1 MHSSLLSRCSLAIAA
16 VVLFTGACSDSSS
29 EPKQAPPAQ
38 VEVVAGEDQSGAAGA
53 QLPDPIIVAV
63 LDAAGRPVPNTP
75 MTFQVVAGGGSIEG
89 APARTDA
96 VGLAEVRW
104 TLGTTVHVEQR
115 LEARALG
122 SNGATLAS
130 TSILATAGP
139 AAPARLEIVPP
150 GTQGSVYPGVRVLD
164 QFGNPVPG
172 VTVTFT
178 VIAGGGTV
186 EGATVASSALG
197 IATVGRWT
205 LGEPGAN
212 TLRAS
217 SGELQ
222 PVTYTIMQQSRVPA
236 RVILSAGQGQ
246 TAMVGT
252 NVPIPPSVIV
262 QNDVGTPLSDIVVTF
277 TPGPNSGNVTTA
289 TVTTGTNGMAT
300 LGGWFLGTVAG
311 PQTLVASASP
321 TAAFT
326 FTAEATAGSPRFLD
340 KIAGDAQVAAPGA
353 TLPIRPAVIVR
364 DAYSNVVPNA
374 TVTFSV
380 YNGGGTITDAPA
392 VSNSAGVATGGSWT
406 LGPLS
411 GTQTLRASAPGVGLD
426 AEFTARARLG
436 IASLLT
442 AHPQN
447 PTTAIPGREITLSVI
462 VLDDVGDPLA
472 GVPIDFAP
480 ISGQI
485 HGGGTVIP
493 PARVT
498 SDAQGVASV
507 RYVMP
512 TSVYGNGGVV
522 ASGSGMQ
529 PLQMNVNPL
538 AGPPKEIRVTLP
550 SDPVVAGGDLGRP
563 VFSVVDE
570 YGTSLPMVSVTFTVV
585 TGSGRLDGGDVEK
598 VVTTASP
605 PATSTSGPL
614 WTSGPTPGVNTL
626 VVSMPM
632 LPEVPSVEIRRTTV
646 SPP

>member
-1 MHSSLLSRCSLAIAA
+1 MHSSLPSRFSLAIAG
-16 VVLFTGACSDSSS
+16 VVLFTAACSDSPS
-29 EPKQAPPAQ
+29 EPKQAPPAE
-38 VEVVAGEDQSGAAGA
+38 VEVIAGDDQSGAAGT
-53 QLPDPIIVAV
+53 QLPDPIIVVV

-75 MTFQVVAGGGSIEG
+75 MSFQVVAGGGSIQG
-89 APARTDA
+89 APARSDGF
-96 VGLAEVRW
+96 GLATLRW
-104 TLGTTVHVEQR
+104 TLGTTIHAEQR

-186 EGATVASSALG
+186 EGATVESNALG

-217 SGELQ
+217 SGTLQ

-246 TAMVGT
+246 TAVVGT

-289 TVTTGTNGMAT
+289 TVTTGPNGMAT

-311 PQTLVASASP
+311 PQTLVASASQ
-321 TAAFT
+321 TATFT
-326 FTAEATAGSPRFLD
+326 FTAEATAGSPRFLE
-340 KIAGDAQVAAPGA
+340 KSAGDAQVGAPGA

-364 DAYSNVVPNA
+364 DAYNNVVPNA

-380 YNGGGTITDAPA
+380 YNGGGSITEATA
-392 VSNSAGVATGGSWT
+392 VSNSSGIATGGSWT

-411 GTQTLRASAPGVGLD
+411 GTQTLRASAPTVGLD
-426 AEFTARARLG
+426 AEFTAKARLG
-436 IASLLT
+436 VASLIT

-472 GVPIDFAP
+472 GVPIGFAP
-480 ISGQI
+480 ISGQV
-485 HGGGTVIP
+485 HGGGTVLP
-493 PARVT
+493 PTTVT

-522 ASGSGMQ
+522 ASGSGLQ
-529 PLQMNVNPL
+529 SLQMNVSPL
-538 AGPPKEIRVTLP
+538 VGPPAEIRVTLP

-563 VFSVVDE
+563 VFSVVDV
-570 YGTSLPMVSVTFTVV
+570 YGTPIPMFPVTFTVT
-585 TGSGRLDGGDVEK
+585 TGGGTVDGVVEK
-598 VVTTASP
+598 TVATASP
-605 PATSTSGPL
+605 PATTAFGPMWKSGPVA
-614 WTSGPTPGVNTL
+614 GVNTL
-626 VVSMPM
+626 VVSVPM
-632 LPEVPSVEIRRTTV
+632 HGDVPSVVITRTTL
-646 SPP
+646 PPP